1 MINDGEERIPV
12 DRKTK
17 AAPQIAEIARK
28 IVAWL
33 EPLSSEDRQKA
44 VNGALVMLGEGPRDA
59 GAGGAAPGAFVAT
72 APDPTLVGLSPRGAT
87 WIKQNGLTLAQ
98 VERVF
103 DISNQGVTVIA
114 SEAPGRSDKQRTHN
128 AYVLQGVS
136 RLLAS
141 GEPTFDD
148 KDARKLCEDLG
159 CYNKPNHALY
169 MGDKGNLL
177 TGSKGGGWKVTAPG
191 LKHGA
196 ELVKQLTK
204 EE

>member
-1 MINDGEERIPV
+1 M
-12 DRKTK
+12 
-17 AAPQIAEIARK
+17 
-28 IVAWL
+28 
-33 EPLSSEDRQKA
+33 
-44 VNGALVMLGEGPRDA
+44 
-59 GAGGAAPGAFVAT
+59 
-72 APDPTLVGLSPRGAT
+72 
-87 WIKQNGLTLAQ
+87 GLTLAQ

-114 SEAPGRSDKQRTHN
+114 SEAPGKNDKQRTHN
-128 AYVLQGVS
+128 VYVLQGLS

-141 GEPTFDD
+141 GEATFDD

-177 TGSKGGGWKVTAPG
+177 TGSKGGGWKLTAPG

-196 ELVKQLTK
+196 ELVNS
-204 EE
+204 